1 MNATQRRLEG
11 KVALIV
17 GAGQTPGPKMG
28 NGRATALLFA
38 REGAQVLAADQ
49 NIASAEET
57 VALIQSEGGSA
68 AAVETDVT
76 DESSIQRAV
85 HDCTQRWNRLDILH
99 NNVGISVA
107 GGDAPVTEITVE
119 AFDRIMAVNLRSVV
133 LACKHALPIMRDQGS
148 GVILTI
154 SSIAALVILYSS
166 AQAGSIRIGTEGAY
180 PPWNAKD
187 ESGKLIGFEV
197 ELAGWL
203 CIYMKADCTL
213 VEQDWDGMIP
223 GLIMRK
229 YDAIMAGMSITDERM
244 KTINFSQGYA
254 DEVASLAVMKGS
266 SLEGMDTPKAIN
278 LSTGGGAAKKA
289 LKTLTA
295 ALAGKTI
302 GVQTATIHQN
312 FLESGDVGNV
322 KVRTYKTQ
330 DEVNLDLAAG
340 RIDAALAA
348 AVAFTDYAE
357 KSGKPVVLV
366 GPTFSGGAFGN
377 GVGVGIRKA
386 DTQLLEDFNKAIDS
400 ARKSGKISE
409 LAIRWF
415 GFDASM

>member
-1 MNATQRRLEG
+1 M
-11 KVALIV
+11 K
-17 GAGQTPGPKMG
+17 
-28 NGRATALLFA
+28 
-38 REGAQVLAADQ
+38 
-49 NIASAEET
+49 NIFKFF
-57 VALIQSEGGSA
+57 L
-68 AAVETDVT
+68 
-76 DESSIQRAV
+76 
-85 HDCTQRWNRLDILH
+85 
-99 NNVGISVA
+99 
-107 GGDAPVTEITVE
+107 
-119 AFDRIMAVNLRSVV
+119 
-133 LACKHALPIMRDQGS
+133 
-148 GVILTI
+148 
-154 SSIAALVILYSS
+154 SSIAALAIFFSS
-166 AQAGSIRIGTEGAY
+166 AQADSIRIGTEGAY

-197 ELAGWL
+197 ELANFL
-203 CIYMKADCTL
+203 CIYMKADCTI

-223 GLIMRK
+223 GLLMKK

-266 SLEGMDTPKAIN
+266 SLEGMDTPKGIN
-278 LSTGGGAAKKA
+278 LSKGGSDVKKA

-312 FLESGDVGNV
+312 FLESGDVGTV
-322 KVRTYKTQ
+322 KIRTYKTQ

-357 KSGKPVVLV
+357 KSGKAVVLV
-366 GPTFSGGAFGN
+366 GPTFAGGAFGN
-377 GVGVGIRKA
+377 GVGVGLRKE
-386 DTQLLEDFNKAIDS
+386 DTQLEKDFNKAINT
-400 ARKSGKISE
+400 ARKNGKISE
-409 LAIRWF
+409 LAIKWF

>member
-1 MNATQRRLEG
+1 MKNIYKFFLSSI
-11 KVALIV
+11 VAL
-17 GAGQTPGPKMG
+17 G
-28 NGRATALLFA
+28 LL
-38 REGAQVLAADQ
+38 V
-49 NIASAEET
+49 ST
-57 VALIQSEGGSA
+57 
-68 AAVETDVT
+68 
-76 DESSIQRAV
+76 
-85 HDCTQRWNRLDILH
+85 
-99 NNVGISVA
+99 
-107 GGDAPVTEITVE
+107 
-119 AFDRIMAVNLRSVV
+119 
-133 LACKHALPIMRDQGS
+133 
-148 GVILTI
+148 
-154 SSIAALVILYSS
+154 
-166 AQAGSIRIGTEGAY
+166 AQADSIRIGTEGAY

-197 ELAGWL
+197 ELANWL

-266 SLEGMDTPKAIN
+266 SLEGMDTPKGIN
-278 LSTGGGAAKKA
+278 LSTGGADVKKA

-312 FLESGDVGNV
+312 FLESGDVGSV
-322 KVRTYKTQ
+322 KIRTYKTQ

-377 GVGVGIRKA
+377 GVGVGIRKDDA
-386 DTQLLEDFNKAIDS
+386 ALLAKFNKAINT
-400 ARKSGKISE
+400 ARKNGKIRE
-409 LAIRWF
+409 LAIKWF

>member
-1 MNATQRRLEG
+1 MKNICKFFLSSL
-11 KVALIV
+11 VALVLISS
-17 GAGQTPGPKMG
+17 
-28 NGRATALLFA
+28 TAL
-38 REGAQVLAADQ
+38 ADK
-49 NIASAEET
+49 I
-57 VALIQSEGGSA
+57 
-68 AAVETDVT
+68 
-76 DESSIQRAV
+76 
-85 HDCTQRWNRLDILH
+85 
-99 NNVGISVA
+99 
-107 GGDAPVTEITVE
+107 
-119 AFDRIMAVNLRSVV
+119 
-133 LACKHALPIMRDQGS
+133 K
-148 GVILTI
+148 
-154 SSIAALVILYSS
+154 
-166 AQAGSIRIGTEGAY
+166 IGTEGAY

-197 ELAGWL
+197 ELANFL
-203 CIYMKADCTL
+203 CIYMEADCTI

-223 GLIMRK
+223 GLVMRK

-266 SLEGMDTPKAIN
+266 DLEGMDTPKAIN
-278 LSTGGGAAKKA
+278 LSTGGGDVKKA

-312 FLESGDVGNV
+312 FLESGDVGSV
-322 KVRTYKTQ
+322 KIKTYKTQ

-377 GVGVGIRKA
+377 GVGVGIRKD
-386 DTQLLEDFNKAIDS
+386 DTDLLKRFNKAIDV
-400 ARKSGKISE
+400 ARKNGKISE
-409 LAIRWF
+409 LAIKWF